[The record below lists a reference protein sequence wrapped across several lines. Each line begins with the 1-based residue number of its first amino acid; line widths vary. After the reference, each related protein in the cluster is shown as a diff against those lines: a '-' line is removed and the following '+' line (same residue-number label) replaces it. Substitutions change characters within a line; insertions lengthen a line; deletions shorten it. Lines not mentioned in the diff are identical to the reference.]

1 MESKQIKLIRESNSI
16 ENNIIIGRNTLS
28 EREIF
33 RSFLFME
40 ILIKLVIGEKASV
53 AVAIAKVILSKNRR
67 KRIK

>member
-1 MESKQIKLIRESNSI
+1 M
-16 ENNIIIGRNTLS
+16 S